1 MANVGMHFIAHCLP
15 ADPDFVVLLSG
26 FTPDP
31 EATQNNREGIDEQ
44 EQSGFSFSNLLHK
57 NISEINT

>member
-44 EQSGFSFSNLLHK
+44 EQSGVFF
-57 NISEINT
+57 